1 MTDRVDGRDTRWTQH
16 RAQRRRELVEAT
28 LRAIRRHG
36 AGVGMDDIA
45 AEAGTSK
52 TVVYRHFG
60 GRSGL
65 YVAVVE
71 AVDAV
76 ILGDLGTATEHTD
89 PDDAIGLVGAMVDAY
104 LGLVEKD
111 PEIYRFVVTRPLVDG
126 PVADDPV
133 AGMTD
138 RIGDQVARSLAV
150 HLRRRGGQESAASAT
165 TWGHGLVGFVRAAA
179 DQWLTSGTPRSRSEV
194 VDDVIAL
201 FGPAFAATLPATP
214 PATPLITPRNE
225 DRG

>member
-1 MTDRVDGRDTRWTQH
+1 
-16 RAQRRRELVEAT
+16 
-28 LRAIRRHG
+28 
-36 AGVGMDDIA
+36 
-45 AEAGTSK
+45 
-52 TVVYRHFG
+52 
-60 GRSGL
+60 
-65 YVAVVE
+65 
-71 AVDAV
+71 
-76 ILGDLGTATEHTD
+76 
-89 PDDAIGLVGAMVDAY
+89 MVDAY

-138 RIGDQVARSLAV
+138 RIGDQVAEALAV
-150 HLRRRGGQESAASAT
+150 HLRRSGEQESAASAT

-179 DQWLTSGTPRSRSEV
+179 DQWLTSGTPRGRSQV
-194 VDDVIAL
+194 VDDVVAL

-214 PATPLITPRNE
+214 RTTPRNE